1 MPVPNAWTLE
11 GKVALITAD
20 TRGWAPVLASAL
32 AEAGADVAVAG
43 NSTEYVESAAAAV
56 IAQGRRS
63 TTIIGEFPGYAETDA
78 AVDKTVSEL
87 GRIDILVNASL
98 TEFGKPTLDT
108 TEFEWNTVMDAN
120 AGAAFRW
127 ARSAGRKMTQQG
139 SGHIVNIISEMAER
153 GLTNHAPFSASQAA
167 IQQMTR
173 SLSLEWGTSG
183 VRINCIATGW
193 IELDPPSL
201 EEQQKELLV
210 RYLPLRRKGTP
221 DEIATLM
228 IYLSGDFSDFTTGQ
242 TIFVDGGAMAH
253 A

>member
-1 MPVPNAWTLE
+1 MPVPNDWTLE

-20 TRGWAPVLASAL
+20 ARGWAAVFAGAL
-32 AEAGADVAVAG
+32 AEAGADVVVAG
-43 NSTEYVESAAAAV
+43 HSAEHVESAAAAV
-56 IAQGRRS
+56 RAQGKRS
-63 TTIIGEFPGYAETDA
+63 VTIVGEFPGYAETDA
-78 AVDKTVSEL
+78 AVDQAVSEL
-87 GRIDILVNASL
+87 GSIDILVNASL
-98 TEFGKPTLDT
+98 NQLGKPTLDT

-120 AGAAFRW
+120 AGSAFRW
-127 ARSAGRKMTQQG
+127 ARSAGRKMVAQG
-139 SGHIVNIISEMAER
+139 NGHIVNVISEMAER

-193 IELDPPSL
+193 VELNPPPL

-221 DEIATLM
+221 EDIATLL

>member
-1 MPVPNAWTLE
+1 MPVPSEWTLE
-11 GKVALITAD
+11 GKVAIITAD
-20 TRGWAPVLASAL
+20 TRGWAPVLAAAL

-43 NSTEYVESAAAAV
+43 SSAEHVESTAEAV
-56 IAQGRRS
+56 RAQGRKAA
-63 TTIIGEFPGYAETDA
+63 TIVGEFPGYAETDA
-78 AVDKTVSEL
+78 AVDRTISEL
-87 GRIDILVNASL
+87 GRLDILVNASL
-98 TEFGKPTLDT
+98 TELGKPTLDT

-127 ARSAGRKMTQQG
+127 ARSAGRVMNEQG
-139 SGHIVNIISEMAER
+139 SGHIVNVISEMAER

-173 SLSLEWGTSG
+173 SLSLEWGTAG

-193 IELDPPSL
+193 VELDPGPL

-221 DEIATLM
+221 QEIATLL

-242 TIFVDGGAMAH
+242 TIYVDGGAMAH

>member
-1 MPVPNAWTLE
+1 MPVPNEWTLE

-20 TRGWAPVLASAL
+20 TRGWAPVLAGAL

-43 NSTEYVESAAAAV
+43 SSVEHVESTAAAV
-56 IAQGRRS
+56 RALGRKAV
-63 TTIIGEFPGYAETDA
+63 TIVGESSSYAETDA
-78 AVDKTVSEL
+78 AVSQAVSEL
-87 GRIDILVNASL
+87 GRLDILVNASL
-98 TEFGKPTLDT
+98 TELGKPTLDT
-108 TEFEWNTVMDAN
+108 TEFEWSTVMDAN

-127 ARSAGRKMTQQG
+127 ARSAGRVMTEQG
-139 SGHIVNIISEMAER
+139 SGHIVNVISEMAER
-153 GLTNHAPFSASQAA
+153 GLSNHVPFSASQAA

-173 SLSLEWGTSG
+173 SLSLEWGTAG

-193 IELDPPSL
+193 VELNPPPL
-201 EEQQKELLV
+201 EEQQQELLV

>member
-1 MPVPNAWTLE
+1 MPVPNDWTLE

-43 NSTEYVESAAAAV
+43 HSAEHVESTAEAV
-56 IAQGRRS
+56 RAQGRR
-63 TTIIGEFPGYAETDA
+63 TATLVGEFAGFDDA
-78 AVDKTVSEL
+78 DGAVDRVISEL
-87 GRIDILVNASL
+87 GGIDILVNASQL
-98 TEFGKPTLDT
+98 ILGKPALDT
-108 TEFEWNTVMDAN
+108 TEFEWNKVMDAN
-120 AGAAFRW
+120 AGSAFRW
-127 ARSAGRKMTQQG
+127 ARAAGRVMVKQG
-139 SGHIVNIISEMAER
+139 AGHIVNVISEMAER
-153 GLTNHAPFSASQAA
+153 GLSNHGPFSASQAA

-173 SLSLEWGTSG
+173 SLALEWGPSG

-193 IELDPPSL
+193 MELNPPPL

-221 DEIATLM
+221 EEIAALL
-228 IYLSGDFSDFTTGQ
+228 IYLAGDFSDFTTGQ

>member
-1 MPVPNAWTLE
+1 MPVPNEWSLE
-11 GKVALITAD
+11 GKVALITVD
-20 TRGWAPVLASAL
+20 TRGWAPVLAGAL
-32 AEAGADVAVAG
+32 AEAGADVAAVGSSAEHVK
-43 NSTEYVESAAAAV
+43 STAAA
-56 IAQGRRS
+56 IRKQGRKTLEIVNNAS
-63 TTIIGEFPGYAETDA
+63 SHEETDA
-78 AVDKTVSEL
+78 AVKQTTSEL
-87 GRIDILVNASL
+87 GGLDILVNASL

-127 ARSAGRKMTQQG
+127 SASAGRVMTEQG
-139 SGHIVNIISEMAER
+139 SGHIVNVISEMAER
-153 GLTNHAPFSASQAA
+153 GLSNHASFSASQAA

-173 SLSLEWGTSG
+173 SLSLEWGTAG

-193 IELDPPSL
+193 VELNPPSL

-221 DEIATLM
+221 DEIATLL

-242 TIFVDGGAMAH
+242 TIYVDGGAMAH

>member
-1 MPVPNAWTLE
+1 MPVPNEWTLE

-20 TRGWAPVLASAL
+20 TRGWAPVLAGAL

-43 NSTEYVESAAAAV
+43 SSAEHVESTAAAV
-56 IAQGRRS
+56 RAQGRKAA
-63 TTIIGEFPGYAETDA
+63 TIVGEFSGYTETDA
-78 AVDKTVSEL
+78 AVNQAVSEL
-87 GRIDILVNASL
+87 GGLDILVNASL
-98 TEFGKPTLDT
+98 LELGKPTLDT
-108 TEFEWNTVMDAN
+108 TEFEWSTVMDAN
-120 AGAAFRW
+120 AGATFRW
-127 ARSAGRKMTQQG
+127 SRSAGRVMTEQG

-153 GLTNHAPFSASQAA
+153 GLTNHVPFSASQAA

-173 SLSLEWGTSG
+173 SLSLEWGTAG

-193 IELDPPSL
+193 VELNPPPL

-221 DEIATLM
+221 EELATLL

-242 TIFVDGGAMAH
+242 TIYVDGGAMAH